1 MTAAY
6 SDLRQRLEG
15 LNLYLVGMMGSG
27 KSSAGRHLAEL
38 LGYRFLD
45 ADTSI
50 EQVAG
55 RPIPEIFASD
65 GEEGFRALEAA
76 VLNQIAS
83 WHSLVVAT
91 GGGVVTRPENWGQLQ
106 QGVVIWLDAPDALLL
121 RRLAADPTPRPLLAN
136 AQGDAEAAQRL
147 AELMARRRPLY
158 AQADLQIVQDGRP
171 ADQVAEQILEALPAL
186 IKQRSAPPQHRLAV
200 VDEAG
205 QARPS
210 IN

>member
-1 MTAAY
+1 MPLPHPP
-6 SDLRQRLEG
+6 LRQRLEG

-27 KSSAGRHLAEL
+27 KSTAGRHLAEQ

-45 ADTSI
+45 ADSSI

-55 RPIPEIFASD
+55 RSISELFASE
-65 GEEGFRALEAA
+65 GEAGFRDLEAA

-91 GGGVVTRPENWGQLQ
+91 GGGVVTRPENWGQMQ

-121 RRLAADPTPRPLLAN
+121 ERLSADPTPRPLM
-136 AQGDAEAAQRL
+136 QSEDPAQRL
-147 AELMARRRPLY
+147 AELMGQRRPLY
-158 AQADLQIVQDGRP
+158 AQADVHIVQDGRAP
-171 ADQVAEQILEALPAL
+171 DQVAEQILEALPGVL
-186 IKQRSAPPQHRLAV
+186 KERSAAPQHQLQVRN
-200 VDEAG
+200 EAG
-205 QARPS
+205 EVRNS